1 MFNIIGYIEQCQKIV
16 SILQVVWLVHSDIN
30 AVSSKNLE
38 IKWGIQ
44 YFSENLI
51 SESYS
56 FTSKNYLNIWGM
68 LKSLNIVL

>member
-1 MFNIIGYIEQCQKIV
+1 MFNIIGYIEQRQKIVV

-30 AVSSKNLE
+30 EVSSKNLE

-51 SESYS
+51 S
-56 FTSKNYLNIWGM
+56 
-68 LKSLNIVL
+68 KSHFFC

>member
-68 LKSLNIVL
+68 LKSLNIIL

>member
-38 IKWGIQ
+38 IEWGIQ